1 MSKRLGDHEVTIV
14 HHNANVCGDNV
25 RRDARTREMSALE
38 TGVPMM
44 TPIPSLRNV
53 QTSVKEAFL
62 QVQQKVSEGLF
73 REMPWVQPNV

>member
-1 MSKRLGDHEVTIV
+1 MSKRFGNYEVADV
-14 HHNANVCGDNV
+14 HYNANACGDNV
-25 RRDARTREMSALE
+25 RRDVRTREMPALE

-73 REMPWVQPNV
+73 REMRWVRPNV